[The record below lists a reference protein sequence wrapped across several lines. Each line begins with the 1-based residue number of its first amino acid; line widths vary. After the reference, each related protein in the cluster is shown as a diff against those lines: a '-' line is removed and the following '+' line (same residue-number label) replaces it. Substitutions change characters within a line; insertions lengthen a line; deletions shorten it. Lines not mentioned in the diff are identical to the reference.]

1 MKLTNTACNN
11 AKPKEKPYK
20 MADGG
25 GMYLEVT
32 PSGGRL
38 WRLKYRFGGKEKLLS
53 LGKYPQTTL
62 AEART
67 KREELKKILSQ
78 GIDPSEY
85 RKDKKQAEAL
95 SSVNSFEAV
104 AREWHENKKDTWSEG
119 HTLTVMKRLE
129 ADIFPALGYK
139 PINNITAPDLL
150 SVIRKI
156 EERGAHDVAKRATQ
170 VCGQIFRFGIVTGRC
185 AYNPSGDLRGA
196 LKAYP
201 KGHYASIKPDEL
213 HALMQA
219 INKNEARLYRHTVL
233 AIKLMALTFVRT
245 SELIKATWDEF
256 DFKRKEWSI
265 PAERMKM
272 KKPHLVPLAPQA
284 IEILKELKELA
295 GNSKWILPSQI
306 GHAKHMSN
314 NTILKALERLGY
326 KGEMTGHGFRA
337 LARTTIREVLEYPP
351 DVIERQLA
359 HKASGANGE
368 SYDRTVF
375 VKERTKMMKE
385 WADYLDS
392 NGGKIG

>member
-1 MKLTNTACNN
+1 
-11 AKPKEKPYK
+11 

-25 GMYLEVT
+25 GMFLEVT

-67 KREELKKILSQ
+67 RREELKKILSQ
-78 GIDPSEY
+78 GIDPSEH

-95 SSVNSFEAV
+95 NGLNNFEAV
-104 AREWHENKKDTWSEG
+104 AREWHANKKDTWSEG
-119 HTLTVMKRLE
+119 HTITVMKRLE

-139 PINNITAPDLL
+139 PINSITAPDLL
-150 SVIRKI
+150 AVIRKI
-156 EERGAHDVAKRATQ
+156 EERAAHDVAKRATQ
-170 VCGQIFRFGIVTGRC
+170 VCGQIFRYGIVTGRC
-185 AYNPSGDLRGA
+185 TNDPSKDLKGA
-196 LKAYP
+196 LKSSP

-213 HALMQA
+213 PALMSA
-219 INKNEARLYRHTVL
+219 IERNEARLYRHTVL
-233 AIKLMALTFVRT
+233 AMKLLALTFVRT
-245 SELIKATWDEF
+245 SELIEATWDEF
-256 DFKRKEWSI
+256 DFSRKEWSI

-272 KKPHLVPLAPQA
+272 KNPHLVPLAPQA
-284 IEILKELKELA
+284 IEILNELKELA

-326 KGEMTGHGFRA
+326 KGRMTGHGFRA
-337 LARTTIREVLEYPP
+337 LARTAIREVLDYPP

-359 HKASGANGE
+359 HVASGANGE
-368 SYDRTVF
+368 AYDRTVF
-375 VKERTKMMKE
+375 IKERTKMMKE
-385 WADYLDS
+385 WADYLDN
-392 NGGKIG
+392 NGGGNWIRI

>member
-95 SSVNSFEAV
+95 NSVNSFEAV

-185 AYNPSGDLRGA
+185 TYNPSGDLRGR
-196 LKAYP
+196 LNHTP
-201 KGHYASIKPDEL
+201 KDIMPVSNQTNF
-213 HALMQA
+213 M
-219 INKNEARLYRHTVL
+219 
-233 AIKLMALTFVRT
+233 
-245 SELIKATWDEF
+245 
-256 DFKRKEWSI
+256 
-265 PAERMKM
+265 
-272 KKPHLVPLAPQA
+272 PLCWQ
-284 IEILKELKELA
+284 
-295 GNSKWILPSQI
+295 
-306 GHAKHMSN
+306 
-314 NTILKALERLGY
+314 
-326 KGEMTGHGFRA
+326 
-337 LARTTIREVLEYPP
+337 
-351 DVIERQLA
+351 
-359 HKASGANGE
+359 
-368 SYDRTVF
+368 
-375 VKERTKMMKE
+375 
-385 WADYLDS
+385 
-392 NGGKIG
+392 